1 MYTQHMDSKSA
12 ALSNARVVPHSV
24 FPSYGLGPMDSNP
37 AFSRQVYGMD
47 HSISNEDQAY
57 NGHPMLSSNNAPQGV
72 PDYYGTWN
80 GKGWDA
86 NFNFSKNPSETI
98 FLEQVASNPLAQ
110 VYPYMF
116 PEQGATRSDIPSLV
130 TGSLSDS
137 QDIDRTLP
145 NPAVRAQLQSNFTAS
160 PEDISNLSFSPE
172 YRPDNNNPWGT
183 KYAPS
188 ATTHRGSI
196 NSLTSEPFSTS
207 PPEQQKT
214 VKPDPDIVLGF
225 MPLTP
230 PTPTNTNTTT
240 PFTGLDA
247 VDSTTAVDFRIP
259 SDTRFDRPFSRDSN
273 SNSNSNGNANGRLLS
288 VSTAS
293 ATSCDCSHPESSY
306 NYSSSSSSSGSS
318 GSSENGQT
326 QTCDASSTL
335 ATVAELQ
342 SHSHLLPAAEMQ
354 RGY

>member
-1 MYTQHMDSKSA
+1 MDSKSA
-12 ALSNARVVPHSV
+12 ALSNARLVPHSG
-24 FPSYGLGPMDSNP
+24 FPSYGLEPMYSNP

-47 HSISNEDQAY
+47 HSIGNEDEAY
-57 NGHPMLSSNNAPQGV
+57 NGHPMLPSNNAPQGV
-72 PDYYGTWN
+72 PDYYGPWN
-80 GKGWDA
+80 AKGWEA
-86 NFNFSKNPSETI
+86 SFNFSKSPSETI
-98 FLEQVASNPLAQ
+98 FPEQVASNSLAQ
-110 VYPYMF
+110 AYPYML
-116 PEQGATRSDIPSLV
+116 PGQGATQSDIPSLV
-130 TGSLSDS
+130 TGSLLDS
-137 QDIDRTLP
+137 QGIDRTLP
-145 NPAVRAQLQSNFTAS
+145 NPAARAQLQSNFTAS

-172 YRPDNNNPWGT
+172 YRPDNKNPWGT

-207 PPEQQKT
+207 PPEQQKPD
-214 VKPDPDIVLGF
+214 KPDPDMVLGF

-230 PTPTNTNTTT
+230 LTPTNTNTNTTTTTT

-247 VDSTTAVDFRIP
+247 VDSTTAVDFRIL
-259 SDTRFDRPFSRDSN
+259 SDARLDRPFSRDSN
-273 SNSNSNGNANGRLLS
+273 NNGNANGRLLS

-293 ATSCDCSHPESSY
+293 ATSSDCSHPESSY
-306 NYSSSSSSSGSS
+306 NYSSSSGG

-326 QTCDASSTL
+326 QTCNASSTL

-354 RGY
+354 RTLRGY